1 MKRYDYNQ
9 PWENSASHINNENYN
24 NYFYAFMA
32 NKNDCDYSSGTYD
45 EQEAAAWIR
54 RKRAEGDEECF
65 IAVLE
70 NNDICIE
77 EIG

>member
-9 PWENSASHINNENYN
+9 PWENSASHINNEEHS

-32 NKNDCDYSSGTYD
+32 NKDDYDHSSGTYD
-45 EQEAAAWIR
+45 EQEAAAWIH